1 MLFSAT
7 TWPGVDNVLIRRSD
21 FSRRDKKSLKDYA
34 FLWNVMSENINGSNS
49 KGKPSFGD
57 DYRGQ
62 VKSLKD
68 LALQAVN
75 NRVLIQRVNR
85 KLTLDCSSEND
96 TSGDSYI
103 CQPIECIVY
112 GRQSLFHAMK
122 HMKNIVLTMTDEA
135 KNWIIAT
142 SVERNMSISTVSQ
155 HDPMPSDDMSSD
167 DSDSVDKDIFMKE
180 LLATHDRSETVLCQ
194 NRVGYANTFM
204 LEHNSCNF
212 QAQLK
217 IEMALMSEANIK
229 QSEFDHVRSIIVR
242 TCEETVE
249 NIKVQNVQKCG
260 KRKLDLD
267 DETVEVPRKQIRLKP
282 RCSSILS

>member
-7 TWPGVDNVLIRRSD
+7 TLPGVDNVLIRRSD

-49 KGKPSFGD
+49 KRKPNFGD

-167 DSDSVDKDIFMKE
+167 DTDSVDKDLFMKE

-212 QAQLK
+212 LAQLK